1 MQYGQPVPQEK
12 IIFLWRLQS
21 FHGHMPG
28 FNFDIMNTLH
38 EFAAS
43 PMLEKTSSIFQIT
56 ISRLFVKANKIYI

>member
-28 FNFDIMNTLH
+28 FNFDIINTLH

-43 PMLEKTSSIFQIT
+43 PM
-56 ISRLFVKANKIYI
+56 